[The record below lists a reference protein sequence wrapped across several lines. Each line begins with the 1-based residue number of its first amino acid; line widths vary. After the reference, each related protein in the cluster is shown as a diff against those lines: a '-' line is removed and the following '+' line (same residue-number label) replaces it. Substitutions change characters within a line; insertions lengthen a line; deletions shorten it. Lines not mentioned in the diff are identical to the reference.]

1 MTGPVIFA
9 LLGWLPEAS
18 ELAETFLDHAPV
30 RWLQPN
36 NTAKETNAPMEI
48 NFGVLVNIRPL

>member
-1 MTGPVIFA
+1 MTGPVVFA

-18 ELAETFLDHAPV
+18 ELAEMFLDDARV

-36 NTAKETNAPMEI
+36 NTAKETNAPMKI
-48 NFGVLVNIRPL
+48 NFGVLVNIRLL